1 MIVCFSIVGAV
12 LNPSCHANS
21 LVAVFTPIWSFLCSF
36 VACMRCGLVCGFDT
50 VSVLCARSVGI
61 VDDQLLTCGRR
72 RVGIGMAAFHCVGIA
87 FVFGVVCPFT
97 AHGFELDARASG
109 GQSSDS
115 VGAFNGSYVVGF
127 FIIVCHGF
135 VLYFSFVPQIGDQT
149 LREFDEAA
157 RGCSSAFPEI
167 ACLCV
172 IWSLA
177 SRTALSAI
185 SLFSISCG
193 SLLRAVL
200 FRVMFMS

>member
-1 MIVCFSIVGAV
+1 M
-12 LNPSCHANS
+12 LNPSWHANS

-61 VDDQLLTCGRR
+61 VDDHLLTCGRR

-87 FVFGVVCPFT
+87 FVFGVVCPIA

-115 VGAFNGSYVVGF
+115 VGAFNGSYVVRF

-135 VLYFSFVPQIGDQT
+135 VFYF
-149 LREFDEAA
+149 
-157 RGCSSAFPEI
+157 C
-167 ACLCV
+167 
-172 IWSLA
+172 
-177 SRTALSAI
+177 
-185 SLFSISCG
+185 
-193 SLLRAVL
+193 L
-200 FRVMFMS
+200 FRRLETKLYGNSMKQLGAALARFQKSPAYASYGRSPAEPHCQPYPCFPFRVAFYCVLYRFA